1 MKYENKFI
9 ITLIAFMIICFSVS
23 LFSLLFVSSEN
34 TNKLIELQNQ
44 KEVLEIEN
52 LQLKNILEGRRE
64 L

>member
-1 MKYENKFI
+1 MEYENKFI